1 MNTVETALPPG
12 TDRMLLIETFVRIV
26 EAGSLS
32 AAAEQL
38 GSTQPTVSRRLQA
51 LERAM
56 GVRLLQRTTHA
67 MRLTEDG
74 QRCYARAKDLISS
87 WQAFESETRG
97 AGEEPAGTLRV
108 VAPHAFGQQQLVE
121 PLADYLR
128 RYPKMR
134 VEWLLH
140 DRMPDFI
147 AEGVDCAI
155 RVGGVQDPSVV
166 ALPMGEVPRIVVGAP
181 SLFEGALPTHPAEL
195 TRLPWLA
202 LRTFYRT
209 EISLTHAGSAE
220 VARID
225 IQPRLSTDGLHAL
238 RTAAVEGLGL
248 AVGSAWALQE
258 DLRAG
263 RLLHVVPQWRADPLP
278 VHLVYPQARL
288 HPARL
293 RSFIDIMRV
302 SGPAALNRLHG
313 GSVGG
318 EAMA

>member
-1 MNTVETALPPG
+1 MNIEAAALPPG

-38 GSTQPTVSRRLQA
+38 GSTQPTISRRLQA

-56 GVRLLQRTTHA
+56 AVRLLQRSTHA

-87 WQAFESETRG
+87 WQAFESDTRG

-166 ALPMGEVPRIVVGAP
+166 ALPLGSVPRIVVGAP

-195 TRLPWLA
+195 TRLP
-202 LRTFYRT
+202 
-209 EISLTHAGSAE
+209 
-220 VARID
+220 
-225 IQPRLSTDGLHAL
+225 
-238 RTAAVEGLGL
+238 
-248 AVGSAWALQE
+248 
-258 DLRAG
+258 
-263 RLLHVVPQWRADPLP
+263 
-278 VHLVYPQARL
+278 
-288 HPARL
+288 
-293 RSFIDIMRV
+293 
-302 SGPAALNRLHG
+302 
-313 GSVGG
+313 
-318 EAMA
+318 